1 MSDWIRRDLEQFVNK
16 GGTFDVT
23 SSSSSEMPR
32 LFKDNIAKWIKDDDV
47 YSADSNLAN
56 TEAVNKCATFFG
68 ISNKNLLIFPSVL
81 DSVDYI
87 LKTFLE
93 LYENVLLKEPCN
105 EIFKDLV
112 YVNRGKANSISVEN
126 INTQYLEIIEQIRAK
141 NAKVLFVSSRTSI
154 SDSLIAVDIVKEIA
168 LKTPNIVVIDDSNN
182 DFKNDTFTNLAL
194 NFKNIIIIK
203 SFCAT
208 NDFNSIKS
216 SVIVASEEIISD
228 ISKIYNNHLD
238 ILTSMEMIFALEH
251 VGLDIPFEEVVQ
263 IEQIYKKEYDE
274 AEKIDNI
281 ETQEID
287 NIQTQNEQID
297 VEDIEIEDNRSQLS
311 ETLKEDEMKSINSD
325 DSELVSNK
333 ESSSSKDRLIPGD
346 RLSLINEI
354 TKYKFI
360 SIFSTNATNVYIL
373 SRIEIY
379 SILLDEGIN
388 IKKYNSS
395 QGEILRLT
403 IDRTKENER
412 ILDVLDT
419 IDERHMIYV
428 SSE

>member
-1 MSDWIRRDLEQFVNK
+1 MSDWIRRDLEQFVNNNGI
-16 GGTFDVT
+16 GGVT
-23 SSSSSEMPR
+23 NSSSSEKMPR
-32 LFKDNIAKWIKDDDV
+32 LFKDNIAKWIKDDNV
-47 YSADSNLAN
+47 YSADSHLAN
-56 TEAVNKCATFFG
+56 AEAVNKCATFFG

-141 NAKVLFVSSRTSI
+141 NAKLLFISSRTSI
-154 SDSLIAVDIVKEIA
+154 SDNLIAVDIVKEIA

-182 DFKNDTFTNLAL
+182 DFRNDTFTNLAL

-203 SFCAT
+203 SFSET

-228 ISKIYNNHLD
+228 INKIYNNHLD
-238 ILTSMEMIFALEH
+238 TLTSMEMIFALEH
-251 VGLDIPFEEVVQ
+251 VSLDIPFEEVVQ
-263 IEQIYKKEYDE
+263 IEQISKKEYVE
-274 AEKIDNI
+274 AEKVDNI
-281 ETQEID
+281 EM
-287 NIQTQNEQID
+287 QNEQID
-297 VEDIEIEDNRSQLS
+297 IEDVEIEDNTSELS
-311 ETLKEDEMKSINSD
+311 DILEEDEVKPIDSD
-325 DSELVSNK
+325 DRELTSNK
-333 ESSSSKDRLIPGD
+333 DTSANRGRLIPGD

-360 SIFSTNATNVYIL
+360 SIFSTNAANVYIL

-379 SILLDEGIN
+379 NILVDEGIN